1 MRDGRGRHVGARCTA
16 SAKCGN
22 GRNGAHMKLRRLYEE
37 VIAHGIAADPR
48 GRSRVEK
55 ELARVKK
62 DYDELPDEKKKRFD
76 TELLTNPYS
85 DSRILFGDD
94 DDEIGA
100 VLVGID
106 MEVGEVVLADRLR
119 EKGTQVDLVWAHH
132 PEGKGL
138 AALGGVLA
146 MQADILSGFGVPISA
161 AEGLLEP
168 RIKEV
173 ERRVMPANHMRAVDA
188 ARLLDI
194 PMICTH
200 TPADNCVAGYLQ
212 DLFDEK
218 KPETV
223 DDVICVLRDIPEYAE
238 AELAGSGLKVVAGS
252 EKRRCG
258 RVFVDMTGGTSGSE
272 KAFERLANTSDIGTM
287 VVMHI
292 PEKHLEEAAKNHIN
306 VVIAGHM
313 ASDTL
318 GMNLLLDAV
327 ERKGGEKFTVIECSG
342 FRRYEH

>member
-1 MRDGRGRHVGARCTA
+1 
-16 SAKCGN
+16 
-22 GRNGAHMKLRRLYEE
+22 MKLRELFDAI
-37 VIAHGIAADPR
+37 IAHGVAVDPR
-48 GRSRVEK
+48 GRTRVQKALDE
-55 ELARVKK
+55 AKK
-62 DYDELPDEKKKRFD
+62 DYEGLSDEKKRRFD
-76 TELLTNPYS
+76 TERLTNPYS
-85 DSRILFGDD
+85 DTRILYGDD
-94 DDEIGA
+94 DLEVENVI
-100 VLVGID
+100 VGID

-119 EKGTQVDLVWAHH
+119 EKGQPIDLIWAHH
-132 PEGKGL
+132 PEGSAL
-138 AALGGVLA
+138 ANLGGVMA
-146 MQADILSGFGVPISA
+146 MQADILSGFGVPINI

-173 ERRVMPANHMRAVDA
+173 ERGVMPSNHMRAVDA

-194 PMICTH
+194 PMICSH

-212 DLFDEK
+212 ELFDEK

-223 DDVICVLRDIPEYAE
+223 DDVVCVLRETTEYAD
-238 AELAGSGLKVVAGS
+238 AEVAGSGLKIVAGS
-252 EKRRCG
+252 EKRRAG
-258 RVFVDMTGGTSGSE
+258 RVFVDMTGGTSGSA
-272 KAFERLANTSDIGTM
+272 KTFERLANTSDIGTM

-292 PEKHLEEAAKNHIN
+292 PEKHLKEANKHHIN

-327 ERKGGEKFTVIECSG
+327 EKAGQKKLSVIECSG

>member
-1 MRDGRGRHVGARCTA
+1 
-16 SAKCGN
+16 
-22 GRNGAHMKLRRLYEE
+22 MKLRQLFDAI
-37 VIAHGIAADPR
+37 VAHGISVDPR
-48 GRSRVEK
+48 GKTRVRK
-55 ELARVKK
+55 VLELARK
-62 DYDELPDEKKKRFD
+62 DYDALSDEKKQRYD
-76 TELLTNPYS
+76 TEQLTNPYS
-85 DSRILFGDD
+85 DSRILLGDD
-94 DDEIGA
+94 DLEIEN
-100 VLVGID
+100 VFVGID

-119 EKGTQVDLVWAHH
+119 EKGRPIDLIWAHH
-132 PEGKGL
+132 PEG
-138 AALGGVLA
+138 AALSNLGGVMA
-146 MQADILSGFGVPISA
+146 MQADILSGFGVPINI

-173 ERRVMPANHMRAVDA
+173 ERRVMPVNHMRAVDA

-194 PMICTH
+194 PMICSH
-200 TPADNCVAGYLQ
+200 TPADNCVAGFLQ
-212 DLFDEK
+212 ELFDKK

-223 DDVICVLRDIPEYAE
+223 EDVICVLRETTEYAE
-238 AELAGSGLKVVAGS
+238 AEVAGSGLKIVAGS
-252 EKRRCG
+252 EKRRAG

-272 KAFERLANTSDIGTM
+272 KTFERLASTSDIGTM

-292 PEKHLEEAAKNHIN
+292 PEKHLDEANKHHIN

-327 ERKGGEKFTVIECSG
+327 ERAGQQKLSVIECSG

>member
-1 MRDGRGRHVGARCTA
+1 MAV
-16 SAKCGN
+16 
-22 GRNGAHMKLRRLYEE
+22 
-37 VIAHGIAADPR
+37 DPR
-48 GRSRVEK
+48 GKSRVTE

-62 DYDELPDEKKKRFD
+62 DYEALSKEKKQRFD
-76 TELLTNPYS
+76 RERLTNPYS
-85 DSRILFGDD
+85 DTRLLNGDED
-94 DDEIGA
+94 TNVESAI
-100 VLVGID
+100 VGID
-106 MEVGEVVLADRLR
+106 MEVGEIVLADRLR
-119 EKGTQVDLVWAHH
+119 EKGTALDLVWAHH
-132 PEGKGL
+132 PEGRGL
-138 AALGGVLA
+138 AGLGGVMH
-146 MQADILSGFGVPISA
+146 MQADILSAFGVPINI

-173 ERRVMPANHMRAVDA
+173 ERRVMPSNHMRAVDA
-188 ARLLDI
+188 ARLLNI

-200 TPADNCVAGYLQ
+200 TPADNCVATHLQ
-212 DLFDEK
+212 NLFDDR

-223 DDVICVLRDIPEYAE
+223 EDVICVLREIPEYAD
-238 AELAGSGLKVVAGS
+238 AEIAGSGLKIVAGS
-252 EKRRCG
+252 EKRRAG

-272 KAFERLANTSDIGTM
+272 KTFERLANTSDIGTM

-292 PEKHLEEAAKNHIN
+292 PEKHLEEANKNHIN

-327 ERKGGEKFTVIECSG
+327 EKAGSEKLNVIECSG

>member
-1 MRDGRGRHVGARCTA
+1 
-16 SAKCGN
+16 
-22 GRNGAHMKLRRLYEE
+22 MKLGQLFDAI
-37 VIAHGIAADPR
+37 VAHGISVDPR
-48 GRSRVEK
+48 GQTRVRKVLET
-55 ELARVKK
+55 AKK
-62 DYDELPDEKKKRFD
+62 DYDALSDEKKQRYD
-76 TELLTNPYS
+76 TEQLTNPYS
-85 DSRILFGDD
+85 DSRILLGDD
-94 DDEIGA
+94 DLEVEN

-119 EKGTQVDLVWAHH
+119 EKGRSIDLIWAHH
-132 PEGKGL
+132 PEGAAL
-138 AALGGVLA
+138 ANLGGVMA
-146 MQADILSGFGVPISA
+146 MQADILSGFGVPINI

-173 ERRVMPANHMRAVDA
+173 ERGVMPGNHMRAVDA

-194 PMICTH
+194 PMICSH
-200 TPADNCVAGYLQ
+200 TPADNCVAGFLQ
-212 DLFDEK
+212 ELFDKK

-223 DDVICVLRDIPEYAE
+223 EDVICVLRETTEYAE
-238 AELAGSGLKVVAGS
+238 AEIAGSGLKIVAGS
-252 EKRRCG
+252 EKRRAG
-258 RVFVDMTGGTSGSE
+258 RVFVDMTGGTSGSA
-272 KAFERLANTSDIGTM
+272 KTFERLASTSDIGTM

-292 PEKHLEEAAKNHIN
+292 PEKHLEEANKHHIN

-327 ERKGGEKFTVIECSG
+327 ERAGQQKLSVIECSG

>member
-1 MRDGRGRHVGARCTA
+1 
-16 SAKCGN
+16 
-22 GRNGAHMKLRRLYEE
+22 MKLRQLFDAI
-37 VIAHGIAADPR
+37 VAHGISVDPR
-48 GRSRVEK
+48 GKTRVRK
-55 ELARVKK
+55 VLELARK
-62 DYDELPDEKKKRFD
+62 DYDALSDEKKQRYD
-76 TELLTNPYS
+76 TEQLTNPYS
-85 DSRILFGDD
+85 DSRILLGDD
-94 DDEIGA
+94 DLEIEN
-100 VLVGID
+100 VFVGID

-119 EKGTQVDLVWAHH
+119 EKGRSIDLIWAHH
-132 PEGKGL
+132 PEGAAL
-138 AALGGVLA
+138 ANLGGVMA
-146 MQADILSGFGVPISA
+146 MQADILSGFGVPINI

-173 ERRVMPANHMRAVDA
+173 ERRVMPGNHMRAVDA

-194 PMICTH
+194 PMICSH
-200 TPADNCVAGYLQ
+200 TPADNCVAGFLQ
-212 DLFDEK
+212 ELFDKK

-223 DDVICVLRDIPEYAE
+223 EDVICVLRETTEYAE
-238 AELAGSGLKVVAGS
+238 AEVAGSGLKIVAGS
-252 EKRRCG
+252 EKRRAG

-272 KAFERLANTSDIGTM
+272 KTFERLANTSDIGTM

-292 PEKHLEEAAKNHIN
+292 PEKHLEEANNHHIN

-327 ERKGGEKFTVIECSG
+327 ERAGQQKLSVIECSG

>member
-1 MRDGRGRHVGARCTA
+1 
-16 SAKCGN
+16 
-22 GRNGAHMKLRRLYEE
+22 MKLRELFDAI
-37 VIAHGIAADPR
+37 VAHGVAVDPR
-48 GRSRVEK
+48 GRTRVQK
-55 ELARVKK
+55 VLDMAKK
-62 DYDELPDEKKKRFD
+62 DYDALSGDKKQRYD
-76 TELLTNPYS
+76 TEQLTNPYS
-85 DSRILFGDD
+85 DSRVLYGDD
-94 DDEIGA
+94 DLEMQN

-119 EKGTQVDLVWAHH
+119 EKGTPVDLIWAHH
-132 PEGKGL
+132 PEGSAL
-138 AALGGVLA
+138 ANLGGVMA
-146 MQADILSGFGVPISA
+146 MQADILSGFGVPINI

-173 ERRVMPANHMRAVDA
+173 ERGVMPGNHMRAVDA

-194 PMICTH
+194 PMICSH

-212 DLFDEK
+212 ELFDEK

-223 DDVICVLRDIPEYAE
+223 DDVICVLRDITEYAD
-238 AELAGSGLKVVAGS
+238 AEIAGSGLKIVAGS
-252 EKRRCG
+252 EKRRAG
-258 RVFVDMTGGTSGSE
+258 RVFVDMTGGTSGSA
-272 KAFERLANTSDIGTM
+272 KTFERLANTSDIGTM

-292 PEKHLEEAAKNHIN
+292 PEKHLKEANNHHIN

-327 ERKGGEKFTVIECSG
+327 EKAGQKKLSVIECSG
-342 FRRYEH
+342 FRRHEH

>member
-1 MRDGRGRHVGARCTA
+1 
-16 SAKCGN
+16 
-22 GRNGAHMKLRRLYEE
+22 MKLSSLYEAA
-37 VIAHGIAADPR
+37 IAHGMAVDPR
-48 GRSRVEK
+48 GKAKVQK
-55 ELARVKK
+55 ELSRAKK
-62 DYDELPDEKKKRFD
+62 DYEALDRKKKDRFD
-76 TELLTNPYS
+76 TERLSNPYS
-85 DSRILFGDD
+85 DSRLLHGAGET
-94 DDEIGA
+94 EIES
-100 VLVGID
+100 VMVGID
-106 MEVGEVVLADRLR
+106 MEVGELLLADRLR
-119 EKGTQVDLVWAHH
+119 EKGRPVDLVWAHH
-132 PEGKGL
+132 PEGAGL
-138 AALGGVLA
+138 ANLGGVMA
-146 MQADILSGFGVPISA
+146 MQADILSSFGVPINI

-173 ERRVMPANHMRAVDA
+173 ERRVMPGNHMRAVDA

-212 DLFDEK
+212 ELFDRK

-223 DDVICVLRDIPEYAE
+223 DDVICILREIPEYDE
-238 AELAGSGLKVVAGS
+238 AERSGSGLKVVAGS
-252 EKRRCG
+252 DKRRCG

-272 KAFERLANTSDIGTM
+272 KTFERLANTSDIGTM

-292 PEKHLEEAAKNHIN
+292 PEKHLEQAESHHIN

-318 GMNLLLDAV
+318 GMNLLIDAV
-327 ERKGGEKFTVIECSG
+327 EKAGQKKFSVIECSG